1 MSKRQGQYGRRGRHD
16 MPNTL
21 DAFEAAPIEWRRRR
35 FFFGRVILG
44 AVAISVLLFLSLPI
58 LVVMPMSFSSA
69 STLQFPPPG
78 LSLRWYAAFFTDR
91 RWMDDLWTSLE
102 VALAASTLALL
113 LGGSAA
119 YGLVRGRFAGRLVV
133 EANFILP
140 IVIPSV
146 ITALALY
153 LVFARI
159 GLLGTLPALIIGH
172 MVLGVPVVVLVMTVA
187 FRGFDVRLEQ
197 VAFTL
202 GASPRVMLLRVLLPN
217 VLPSIGAAWIF
228 AFITS
233 VDEVIVTIF
242 ISGTYETIPKRMFN
256 ELVLQIDPT
265 ITAIASLLTGI
276 SILLLVISALLMR
289 SGERAKSGYD

>member
-1 MSKRQGQYGRRGRHD
+1 MSKRQGRYGRGGHD

-21 DAFEAAPIEWRRRR
+21 DVFEAASHEWHRRRVAL
-35 FFFGRVILG
+35 GRMVLG
-44 AVAISVLLFLSLPI
+44 AVAISVLLFLTLPI
-58 LVVMPMSFSSA
+58 LVVVPMSFSST

-78 LSLRWYAAFFTDR
+78 LSLRWYAAFFTDP
-91 RWMDDLWTSLE
+91 RWINDLWTSLE

-113 LGGSAA
+113 VGGSAA
-119 YGLVRGRFAGRLVV
+119 YGLVRGTFAGRLVL

-140 IVIPSV
+140 IVIPSI

-159 GLLGTLPALIIGH
+159 GLLGTLPAIIIGH

-187 FRGFDVRLEQ
+187 FRAFDVRLEKI
-197 VAFTL
+197 AFTL
-202 GASPRVMLLRVLLPN
+202 GASTRVMLLRVLLPN

-228 AFITS
+228 AFIIS
-233 VDEVIVTIF
+233 FDEVIVTIF
-242 ISGTYETIPKRMFN
+242 ISGTYETVPKRMFN

-276 SILLLVISALLMR
+276 SILLLVVSALLMR
-289 SGERAKSGYD
+289 SGERAKSERD

>member
-1 MSKRQGQYGRRGRHD
+1 MSNRQGRHHQGGGHD
-16 MPNTL
+16 MPATR
-21 DAFEAAPIEWRRRR
+21 DAFEAAPIEVYRHRLPL
-35 FFFGRVILG
+35 GPVVLG
-44 AVAISVLLFLSLPI
+44 AIAVSVLLFLSLPI
-58 LVVMPMSFSSA
+58 LVVVPMSFSSA

-78 LSLRWYAAFFTDR
+78 FSLRWYAAFFTDP
-91 RWMDDLWTSLE
+91 RWMSDLWTSLK

-119 YGLVRGRFAGRLVV
+119 YGLVRGRFVGRLVV

-140 IVIPSV
+140 IVVPSV

-187 FRGFDVRLEQ
+187 FREFDVRLEQ

-202 GASPRVMLLRVLLPN
+202 GASTRVMLWRVLLPN
-217 VLPSIGAAWIF
+217 VVPSIGAAWIF

-233 VDEVIVTIF
+233 FDEVIVTIF
-242 ISGTYETIPKRMFN
+242 VSGTYETVPKRMFN
-256 ELVLQIDPT
+256 ELVLQINPT
-265 ITAIASLLTGI
+265 ITAIASLLIGI
-276 SILLLVISALLMR
+276 SIVLVGVSALLM
-289 SGERAKSGYD
+289 KSRDQSKSA